1 MHKKL
6 WIFPVSLLLTAV
18 AVICFGILYLSWRFQ
33 LPVRADFSSDFSTD
47 SCLTRAEYI
56 QPTEPPTEP
65 PTEAPVEPEPEPE
78 PEPAEPVK
86 ETPYYMQL
94 NMSTVTSYH
103 NTNPDVV
110 GWIKVSGTV
119 INYPIMQKEGD
130 NNYYVNHAWNGA
142 SSNAGAIFADW
153 RCRLESSDNT
163 LMYGHNMGNG
173 SMFHAIKNYKTAS
186 WGRSHPYIEVATLEH
201 RYLYKV
207 LSCNVLYGEAG
218 AKFEYWNFIEM
229 NRTDYRNFIN
239 GIRNTA
245 TVWYG
250 DDKHL
255 PRDNHEKFVTLQTC
269 NSGANDGIRCV
280 IFAYCVEE
288 R

>member
-1 MHKKL
+1 MRKKL
-6 WIFPVSLLLTAV
+6 WIIPVSFLLFAV
-18 AVICFGILYLSWRFQ
+18 AAVCFGMLYLSWKFQ
-33 LPVRADFSSDFSTD
+33 FPVKAAVKPDTTTADA
-47 SCLTRAEYI
+47 CLTRAEYI
-56 QPTEPPTEP
+56 QPTTEPPTEP
-65 PTEAPVEPEPEPE
+65 PTEPETEPEAEAPA
-78 PEPAEPVK
+78 PEPAP

-94 NMSTVTSYH
+94 NMSTLASYH

-142 SSNAGAIFADW
+142 ASNSGAIFADW
-153 RCRLESSDNT
+153 RCKLESSDNT

-186 WGRSHPYIEVATLEH
+186 WGRSHPYIELATLEH

-207 LSCNVLYGEAG
+207 LSCNVVYGEAG

-229 NRTDYRNFIN
+229 NRADYRNFLN
-239 GIRNTA
+239 GIKNTA

-250 DDKHL
+250 DDRHL
-255 PRDNHEKFVTLQTC
+255 PRDNHEKFITLQTC

-280 IFAYCVEE
+280 VFAYCVGE